1 MDWMKK
7 LFRTICMAAGLLLCS
22 CGRSE
27 QMDPS
32 PLAKIWLSGTASP
45 QYRVILLFH
54 DNWCVMIRK
63 KQNEE
68 GFSLPAQKI
77 AYRRSGNDVIL
88 ETSTATAG
96 TLCRLEHNG
105 QLLKQIWGGGK
116 GEILYFPLSE
126 EEADLLFRNF
136 KTGDVVSLLNSLDTS
151 K

>member
-1 MDWMKK
+1 MKQFFVF
-7 LFRTICMAAGLLLCS
+7 LIVMVAWILLCS

-63 KQNEE
+63 NQNEE

-96 TLCRLEHNG
+96 ALCRLEHNG

-116 GEILYFPLSE
+116 GEILYFPLSD

-136 KTGDVVSLLNSLDTS
+136 KIEDVLSSLPLLPAAD
-151 K
+151 